1 MSTTA
6 GKNNFKNP
14 DVCKA
19 AWYKIWI
26 LYKPQFAEKYN
37 RKTSTIYG
45 YNNKRNHGLDNLIK
59 LAGKKQNEAD
69 LIGLYD
75 NKTGKL
81 MRYLYQSIQ
90 PKYKKPAY
98 VPVSAKQAEGRT
110 TRHPREKRKR
120 ISRPQPTNQ

>member
-26 LYKPQFAEKYN
+26 LYKPQFSEKYN

-45 YNNKRNHGLDNLIK
+45 YNNKRNHGLDNLVK

-69 LIGLYD
+69 LIALYD

-90 PKYKKPAY
+90 PKQPKQNYI
-98 VPVSAKQAEGRT
+98 PVNKKQAEGRQH
-110 TRHPREKRKR
+110 RQERPKRKR
-120 ISRPQPTNQ
+120 INRPQTTN